1 MLATLGQKEMF
12 TFPKPAALG
21 RTMYYLNAS
30 CLPLRKAKQ
39 LGGGGPK
46 QAHPKKFESL
56 LLEVHISAY
65 FLKNIL

>member
-30 CLPLRKAKQ
+30 RLPLRKAKQ

-46 QAHPKKFESL
+46 QAHPKKK
-56 LLEVHISAY
+56 HIIIVISVSSDNY
-65 FLKNIL
+65 MMV